1 MTLFQLIMLGAS
13 AFFAYKI
20 YEHIQT
26 LKDPQADENSGG
38 GESRTAEAFSPF
50 DASSLVEK
58 ADEEMQKGDLQKALA
73 IYSEANIKEP
83 NNPETLFKMGY
94 TLARQNRDDEALEY
108 YKEAL
113 ELDPNDTYIHQAMAS
128 LYRKMGEFASA
139 RNHLNRSLELDPNN
153 AITFYNYGNLLVDMK
168 HPDEAKGMYKNA
180 LRLDPDFKEA
190 KEELSKL
197 EKESSDENTANI

>member
-1 MTLFQLIMLGAS
+1 MTLFQLLMLGAS

-26 LKDPQADENSGG
+26 LKDPQDKQHTGADDERS
-38 GESRTAEAFSPF
+38 AEAFSPF

-83 NNPETLFKMGY
+83 KNPETLFKMGY
-94 TLARQNRDDEALEY
+94 TLAQQNRDDEAMEY

-113 ELDPNDTYIHQAMAS
+113 ELDPNNTYIHQAMAS
-128 LYRKMGEFASA
+128 LYRKAGEYASA
-139 RNHLNRSLELDPNN
+139 RNHLNKSLEIDATNP
-153 AITFYNYGNLLVDMK
+153 ITYYNYGNLLVDMK
-168 HPDEAKGMYKNA
+168 HFDEAKGMYEKA
-180 LRLDPDFKEA
+180 IQLDPEFKEA
-190 KEELSKL
+190 KEELKKI
-197 EKESSDENTANI
+197 EKEVTL